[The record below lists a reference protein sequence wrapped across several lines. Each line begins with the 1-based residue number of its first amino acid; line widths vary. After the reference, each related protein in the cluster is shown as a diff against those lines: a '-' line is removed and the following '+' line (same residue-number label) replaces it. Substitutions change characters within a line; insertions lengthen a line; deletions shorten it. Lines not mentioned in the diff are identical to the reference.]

1 MFTTPFELFC
11 FSWFLIS
18 KLYRMSVFFF
28 FFDLK
33 KEKGSKSLVERVQE
47 RISVFF
53 LFPSLMIDA

>member
-1 MFTTPFELFC
+1 
-11 FSWFLIS
+11 
-18 KLYRMSVFFF
+18 MSVFFF